1 MKKAVIIIFLVV
13 VIDQIIKIWVKTSF
27 VLGEEINV
35 IGNWFKIHFTENNG
49 MAFGWEI
56 NGNYGK
62 MILTSFRLIALAIIG
77 FYISKLSKS
86 QENSKY
92 ITPVS
97 LIFAGALGNIIDS
110 IFYGKI
116 FSDSYFKIAE
126 ILPEEG
132 GYASWFHGKVV
143 DMFYFPI
150 INTTLPSWFPLWGDE
165 PFIFFAPVF
174 NISDVSI
181 TIGVFLLLIIYNRK

>member
-1 MKKAVIIIFLVV
+1 LKKAVIIIFLVV